1 MGLLTKEAVAFFRP
15 VKSKLKS
22 CCRPF
27 MVNNDNMATS
37 VEQNRQQDDKDHSVQ
52 IISQVIAVTRR
63 ASLQT
68 ASKILT
74 EGTDSQNPCPT
85 LQERTDHQRLPE
97 ETKQRLFNETV
108 FTQCTDSRSESKPN
122 SWFNIYQEKQMQH
135 KITNAQV
142 EFKLSDDE
150 TRLVNG
156 LLTTTLCSTE
166 L

>member
-1 MGLLTKEAVAFFRP
+1 MGLLTKEALAFFRP

-27 MVNNDNMATS
+27 MVNNDNMAS
-37 VEQNRQQDDKDHSVQ
+37 VEQNRQQDDKDHSTQ
-52 IISQVIAVTRR
+52 IISQVIALTRS

-68 ASKILT
+68 TSKT
-74 EGTDSQNPCPT
+74 EGANSQNPCPI
-85 LQERTDHQRLPE
+85 LQERTDHRRLPE
-97 ETKQRLFNETV
+97 ETKQRLFNEIC
-108 FTQCTDSRSESKPN
+108 FTQCKDSSSESKPN
-122 SWFNIYQEKQMQH
+122 LCLNIYREKQMQH

-142 EFKLSDDE
+142 KLNLSDHE
-150 TRLVNG
+150 TRLVNE